1 MGDPRFPS
9 QSRLTTLLVDNLH
22 CPSCVATVQETL
34 SALRPAPFSVST
46 SIVLHEIKVVHP
58 ITLSA
63 SRIARALEDAGF
75 ILDSVAPATSPDLD
89 PEGQGYKPRSTSP
102 RGGGADDA
110 HYQSEKHIHQCDA
123 CLEKLGALSPTDKE
137 VISTEKEELQAS
149 SSGETL
155 ASVMDDRLIDS
166 KYRVSL
172 ALSGM
177 SCSSCVGK
185 ITTALSGRPW
195 IVSLDVN
202 LITSS
207 AVVVLLDRAHV
218 DEVLETIRES
228 GYDVEVVD
236 IEEIG
241 PQRALKRSESMAD
254 TWRASYVIEGMSCSS
269 CVGKVTDTLNQ
280 HDWITKVDVN
290 LVAGSATVEFQGKD
304 HLEVIPNI
312 IGELGYTATLSD
324 VESRD
329 PSRQPT
335 SDREIQIQI
344 NGMHCDKCPQR
355 VVDAIAGAYGD
366 QVKLLQLP
374 TNANPQVKVGYLPQI
389 PNRTIRHIMRTIS
402 DVDPAFAVSVY
413 HPPTLEERSHAM
425 HRRHQ
430 WQIASRLILAV
441 IIAIP
446 TFVIGI
452 VYMSLVP
459 HGNPGK
465 KYMMEPM
472 WAGQASRTEWAL
484 FILATPVY
492 FYSAGLFHRKT
503 AHELYSLWRPGS
515 KTPMLRRFIRFGSMD
530 MLICLGTT
538 IAYFAS
544 IAILAINATQPTDG
558 KSYHTESFFDSVVFL
573 TMFLMIGRLLE
584 AYSKAKAG
592 DAVSLL
598 GKLRP
603 KEAMLVEKAN
613 ADQDETTR
621 TIPVDQLEFGDVVR
635 VANGASPPYD
645 GTIVTGASRFNE
657 SSLTGESRPVEKSV
671 GDEVFSGTVNQAD
684 PVQVKVTR
692 LSGDSMLD
700 QVIGA
705 VREGQIRRA
714 PMERTADILT
724 SYFVPVVV
732 LLGVL
737 DWIVWLA
744 LGLSGRLPES
754 WQDTPG
760 GWEFWSLQFAISV
773 FVVACPCG
781 IGLAAPTALFVG
793 GGLAAQHGI
802 LVKGGGEAFQEA
814 SQLDCVV
821 FDKTGTITEG
831 GQPSITN
838 HEVVQ
843 EGTDNLA
850 DVWGAVLE
858 LEQNSSH
865 PIATAMV
872 SFAADQQPSSVKTIT
887 VNEIPGKGLKGLFK
901 PVNQNPTSSIEIII
915 GNEALMRDHKIHVA
929 SAHLDTLMTWKR
941 EAKSV
946 VLVGTR
952 TQASADPDA
961 STPWRLSIMLAVS
974 DPVRPEALSVLQ
986 ALRKRGVDVWMISGD
1001 NPTTAKAVGKIVG
1014 IPADNI
1020 IAGVLPEQKA
1030 EKVVYLQ
1037 RTLQKPSN
1045 SSWFRSKKAPS
1056 STRAIVAM
1064 VGDGIND
1071 SPALTAA
1078 DVGIAIGS
1086 GSDIAISAAEFVLV
1100 SSGLTSLLTLV
1111 DLSRVVFRR
1120 IKFNFGW
1127 ALVYNCIA
1135 VPVAAGV
1142 FYPIVSNGKHIRLDP
1157 VWASLAMALSSVS
1170 VICSSLLMRTRL
1182 PLAGFRAK
1190 K

>member
-1 MGDPRFPS
+1 MSEPQLPS
-9 QSRLTTLLVDNLH
+9 QSKLTTVLVDNLH
-22 CPSCVATVQETL
+22 CPSCVATVKETL
-34 SALRPAPFSVST
+34 SALRPAPFCVST

-63 SRIARALEDAGF
+63 SRIARALEDVGF
-75 ILDSVAPATSPDLD
+75 ILDSVAPSTSPDLEA
-89 PEGQGYKPRSTSP
+89 EGQGYTPRSNS
-102 RGGGADDA
+102 RRDGGAYDA
-110 HYQSEKHIHQCDA
+110 HDQFEKHIRQCDA
-123 CLEKLGALSPTDKE
+123 CLEKLNFLSR
-137 VISTEKEELQAS
+137 TEKESQAS
-149 SSGETL
+149 PSSETL
-155 ASVMDDRLIDS
+155 TSVMDDRLVDT

-172 ALSGM
+172 ALSGI

-202 LITSS
+202 LMTSS
-207 AVVVLLDRAHV
+207 AVVVLLDQAHV

-228 GYDVEVVD
+228 GYEAEVVD
-236 IEEIG
+236 IEDAS

-280 HDWITKVDVN
+280 HKWITKVDVN
-290 LVAGSATVEFQGKD
+290 LVAASATVEFQGKD
-304 HLEVIPNI
+304 HLEDIANI
-312 IGELGYTATLSD
+312 IDELGYTATLSD

-329 PSRQPT
+329 PFSQPT
-335 SDREIQIQI
+335 SEREIQLQI
-344 NGMHCDKCPQR
+344 DGMHCDKCPQR
-355 VVDAIAGAYGD
+355 VVDALASAYGD
-366 QVKLLQLP
+366 EVKVLQLP
-374 TNANPQVKVGYLPQI
+374 TNGNPQVKVGYLPEI

-402 DVDPAFAVSVY
+402 DVDPAFTVSVY
-413 HPPTLEERSHAM
+413 HPPSLEERSHAM
-425 HRRHQ
+425 HRRNQ
-430 WQIASRLILAV
+430 WQIARRLTLAV
-441 IIAIP
+441 VIAIP
-446 TFVIGI
+446 TFIIGI

-459 HGNPGK
+459 HDDPGK
-465 KYMMEPM
+465 KYLMEHM
-472 WAGQASRTEWAL
+472 WAGQTTRTEWAL

-492 FYSAGLFHRKT
+492 FYSAGLFHSKT
-503 AHELYSLWRPGS
+503 THEIYSLWRPGS
-515 KTPMLRRFIRFGSMD
+515 RTPIFRRFIRFGSMD

-538 IAYFAS
+538 IAFFSS
-544 IAILAINATQPTDG
+544 IAILAIKATQPTDA
-558 KSYHTESFFDSVVFL
+558 KTHHTESFFDSVVFL
-573 TMFLMIGRLLE
+573 TMFLLIGRLLE

-603 KEAMLVEKAN
+603 KEAILVN
-613 ADQDETTR
+613 QDHGDQAEASR
-621 TIPVDQLEFGDVVR
+621 TIPIDQLEFGDVVR
-635 VANGASPPYD
+635 VAKGASPPYD
-645 GTIVTGASRFNE
+645 GTIVNGASRFDE

-705 VREGQIRRA
+705 VREGQSRRA
-714 PMERTADILT
+714 PMERMADLLT
-724 SYFVPVVV
+724 GYFVPVVV
-732 LLGVL
+732 LIGVL
-737 DWIVWLA
+737 DWIIWLA

-831 GQPSITN
+831 GEPSITN
-838 HEVVQ
+838 HEVVH
-843 EGTDNLA
+843 EGNNLG

-858 LEQNSSH
+858 LEQNSNH
-865 PIATAMV
+865 PIASAMV
-872 SFAADQQPSSVKTIT
+872 SFAADQKPSAMKSIT
-887 VNEIPGKGLKGLFK
+887 VNEIPGKGLKGLFT
-901 PVNQNPTSSIEIII
+901 PVNPDSTSSIEMII
-915 GNEALMRDHKIHVA
+915 GNEALMRDHNVGIT

-946 VLVGTR
+946 VLVSIR
-952 TQASADPDA
+952 TQASAAPDD
-961 STPWRLSIMLAVS
+961 SVPWQLSIMLAVS
-974 DPVRPEALSVLQ
+974 DPVRPEALRVLQ
-986 ALRKRGVDVWMISGD
+986 SLRDRGVDVWMISGD

-1014 IPADNI
+1014 IPPDNI

-1037 RTLQKPSN
+1037 KTLQKPTQSGWFGGKKER
-1045 SSWFRSKKAPS
+1045 SSK
-1056 STRAIVAM
+1056 RAIVAM

-1142 FYPIVSNGKHIRLDP
+1142 FYPIVSNGKHVRLDP

-1170 VICSSLLMRTRL
+1170 VVCSSLLMRTRL
-1182 PLAGFRAK
+1182 PLAGFRVK